1 MNGESSSRLGSV
13 TERVCECEGGR
24 RERERLPVSLFAID
38 LALLHTHDNWG
49 GRWGS
54 VAMAKIHDV
63 RILIFL
69 SPCYS
74 QRQS

>member
-1 MNGESSSRLGSV
+1 M
-13 TERVCECEGGR
+13 RVRGGG
-24 RERERLPVSLFAID
+24 ERERLPVSLFAID
-38 LALLHTHDNWG
+38 LASPHTHDNWG
-49 GRWGS
+49 GKWGS